1 MTTKHGIK
9 FIQTRQYNFSNKLG
23 IDNILLPN
31 MDFEEFESSDSKSSR
46 ELVILKPY
54 WRIC

>member
-1 MTTKHGIK
+1 MRTKNDIK

-31 MDFEEFESSDSKSSR
+31 MDFEEYESDIDRKS
-46 ELVILKPY
+46 VV
-54 WRIC
+54 